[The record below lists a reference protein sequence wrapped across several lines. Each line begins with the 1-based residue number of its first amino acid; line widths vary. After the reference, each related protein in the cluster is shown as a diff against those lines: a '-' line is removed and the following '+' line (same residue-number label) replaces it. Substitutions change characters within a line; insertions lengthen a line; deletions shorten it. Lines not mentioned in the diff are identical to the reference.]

1 MNKWAICNKTG
12 DFEGISKQFGL
23 SAVSARLLVNRDI
36 VEAEKIREFF
46 EPDISMLQSPFLLKN
61 MDKAALLL
69 KEKIGEGMSIRV
81 VGDYD
86 VDGIMA
92 TYILTDAIRSCGG
105 KADWYIPHRIRDGYG
120 INPEIIDAAQS
131 EGIDTVVT
139 CDNGIAAF
147 DAAEE
152 AKKVG
157 ITMLITDHHELQEKL
172 PDCDIIIDPKQKDD
186 TYPCKD
192 ICGAVVAAKLAEAL
206 FDRCGIRFE
215 ADKYLE
221 FMAMATIC
229 DVVSLTG
236 ENRAIVKL
244 GLRKLVKTTNPG
256 LAALMREKGI
266 DPENI
271 TEYHIGFI
279 LGPCF
284 NATGRIDDAGVALNM
299 LIEKDA
305 ERASKLAVDCVE
317 LNEERKAMTAAE
329 EKKAVQIVDSMEK
342 LPKVLVIELEGCHE
356 SILGIIAG
364 RIKEHYSRPAIV
376 ATKNPDGYKA
386 SARSTEYYNIFEEL
400 KKAADLLVKYGGH
413 PMAAGLTIKEGC
425 FEEFVRRLNDNCELE
440 EEDMYKKILLDAEVS
455 FNTFDEKTVNEL
467 NLFAPFGQGNP
478 APLFGERNLQVRS
491 ISYIGRDNS
500 FLKFILVNSRGRQIT
515 ATLFSNVSNVLDEM
529 ESRFGKEEL
538 QKAFNGAA
546 NEITITA
553 AYVPKLNVYH
563 DNRDIQMNLKYIRV

>member
-440 EEDMYKKILLDAEVS
+440 EEDMYKKILLDAE
-455 FNTFDEKTVNEL
+455 
-467 NLFAPFGQGNP
+467 
-478 APLFGERNLQVRS
+478 
-491 ISYIGRDNS
+491 
-500 FLKFILVNSRGRQIT
+500 
-515 ATLFSNVSNVLDEM
+515 
-529 ESRFGKEEL
+529 
-538 QKAFNGAA
+538 
-546 NEITITA
+546 
-553 AYVPKLNVYH
+553 
-563 DNRDIQMNLKYIRV
+563 

>member
-1 MNKWAICNKTG
+1 
-12 DFEGISKQFGL
+12 
-23 SAVSARLLVNRDI
+23 
-36 VEAEKIREFF
+36 
-46 EPDISMLQSPFLLKN
+46 
-61 MDKAALLL
+61 
-69 KEKIGEGMSIRV
+69 
-81 VGDYD
+81 
-86 VDGIMA
+86 
-92 TYILTDAIRSCGG
+92 
-105 KADWYIPHRIRDGYG
+105 
-120 INPEIIDAAQS
+120 
-131 EGIDTVVT
+131 
-139 CDNGIAAF
+139 
-147 DAAEE
+147 
-152 AKKVG
+152 
-157 ITMLITDHHELQEKL
+157 
-172 PDCDIIIDPKQKDD
+172 
-186 TYPCKD
+186 
-192 ICGAVVAAKLAEAL
+192 
-206 FDRCGIRFE
+206 
-215 ADKYLE
+215 
-221 FMAMATIC
+221 
-229 DVVSLTG
+229 
-236 ENRAIVKL
+236 
-244 GLRKLVKTTNPG
+244 
-256 LAALMREKGI
+256 
-266 DPENI
+266 
-271 TEYHIGFI
+271 
-279 LGPCF
+279 
-284 NATGRIDDAGVALNM
+284 
-299 LIEKDA
+299 
-305 ERASKLAVDCVE
+305 
-317 LNEERKAMTAAE
+317 
-329 EKKAVQIVDSMEK
+329 KKAVQIVDSMEK